1 MVNYGDGTAS
11 QDVVLVPDAAGK
23 AGTATLSH
31 TYVDNGTYVVALS
44 LIDADGY
51 AYRDSFAVTVSNV
64 APTVK
69 LSKSWINSR
78 GWVGVTGSFTD
89 PGEDTWTA
97 TIDFGDGSGPLPLTL
112 KDNKTFTMGHS
123 YSEGHYT
130 VKVAVRDDDG
140 GEGSSTCTAIVVE
153 PSSNSLLGNLL
164 LDGGAIALYDDIG
177 CAPPAL
183 VFDPTVTTYYCSGA
197 LTLPY

>member
-1 MVNYGDGTAS
+1 M
-11 QDVVLVPDAAGK
+11 
-23 AGTATLSH
+23 SH
-31 TYVDNGTYVVALS
+31 TYVDNGTYLVALS

-51 AYRDSFAVTVSNV
+51 AYGDSFAVTVSNV

-97 TIDFGDGSGPLPLTL
+97 TIDFGDGSGPLSLTL
-112 KDNKTFTMGHS
+112 KDSCSMG
-123 YSEGHYT
+123 ELL
-130 VKVAVRDDDG
+130 
-140 GEGSSTCTAIVVE
+140 
-153 PSSNSLLGNLL
+153 PSMMIL
-164 LDGGAIALYDDIG
+164 G

-183 VFDPTVTTYYCSGA
+183 VFERAHTPTIERY
-197 LTLPY
+197 